1 MRMHGHAAHDDM
13 KYVPIEKVEEWRRK
27 DPIER
32 QERVLEGL
40 GVDVAAVREGVSQE
54 IDAGVEEALAMPMP
68 DPETATEGVF
78 CEGEAN
84 VLGDGQAP
92 WSEVQS

>member
-1 MRMHGHAAHDDM
+1 L
-13 KYVPIEKVEEWRRK
+13 EEWRRK

-40 GVDVAAVREGVSQE
+40 GVDVAAVR
-54 IDAGVEEALAMPMP
+54 AGVAAEIEAGVQDALAMPMP
-68 DPETATEGVF
+68 DPATATEGVF

-84 VLGDGQAP
+84 VLGDGHAP
-92 WSEVQS
+92 WSEVGG